1 MLKNFIKIITSK
13 CEVIKLD
20 NKIIVYPIFKNGSSS
35 LDAYAYQN
43 NLSRYHNR
51 SISKFKNIMVF
62 LREPNERFISG
73 VHTFFY
79 HNYSQHMDKKVLESI
94 ENFSIV
100 DRHFVPQYFWLLHL
114 FKYYKGFVDIR
125 PVSDLYRLIPNRS
138 GPWNHGPKWT
148 PLTKKDKSK
157 ICEINYEKYVNV
169 DLKII
174 EKYMNKSVKL
184 ENIIKEFKNEV
195 S

>member
-1 MLKNFIKIITSK
+1 MFKNFIKIITSK

-20 NKIIVYPIFKNGSSS
+20 NKTIVYPIFKNGSSS
-35 LDAYAYQN
+35 LDLYAYQN
-43 NLSRYHNR
+43 NLSRYFNK
-51 SISKFKNIMVF
+51 SISKFKNIIVF

-79 HNYSQHMDKKVLESI
+79 KNNSKHIDKKVLKSI

-114 FKYYKGFVDIR
+114 FKYYKGFVDIK
-125 PVSDLYRLIPNRS
+125 PVSDLYKLIPNRS

-174 EKYMNKSVKL
+174 EKYVNKRVRL
-184 ENIIKEFKNEV
+184 ETIIKEFKNEV